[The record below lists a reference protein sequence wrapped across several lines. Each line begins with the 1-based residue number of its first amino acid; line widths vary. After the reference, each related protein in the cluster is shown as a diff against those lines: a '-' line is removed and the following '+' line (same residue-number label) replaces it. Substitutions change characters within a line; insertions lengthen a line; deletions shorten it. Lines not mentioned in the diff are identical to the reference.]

1 MDKQPST
8 LRSTTTWSKQD
19 SPLCRSL
26 SRFDTIVQAES
37 DLLSTSSTR
46 GNDQASM
53 TKESTLCHEHGQPNR
68 MPLRESLGFG
78 GMAVIAGG
86 TIGILGGYA
95 FLTFL
100 WFGHGSQEEASNAT
114 WVWRQLALRGY
125 MNQAVTLTSLVLCAA
140 VGLQA
145 TVCTSSTF
153 CCFTSSHPPFPPST
167 MKSTV
172 PRYARTQ
179 WTEAVTN
186 KHVRT
191 SN

>member
-1 MDKQPST
+1 MDTLSSSEKMDKQPST
-8 LRSTTTWSKQD
+8 LKSSTTWSNQD

-26 SRFDTIVQAES
+26 SRFNTIVQAES
-37 DLLSTSSTR
+37 DLSSTSSTR
-46 GNDQASM
+46 DNDEASVI
-53 TKESTLCHEHGQPNR
+53 KESTLCHEYDQSDR

-78 GMAVIAGG
+78 GMAVIVGG

-114 WVWRQLALRGY
+114 WVWRQLALRSY

-145 TVCTSSTF
+145 TVCTSSM
-153 CCFTSSHPPFPPST
+153 CGCFTPSHLPF
-167 MKSTV
+167 
-172 PRYARTQ
+172 RHQR
-179 WTEAVTN
+179 
-186 KHVRT
+186 
-191 SN
+191 